1 VNDQSVY
8 LVAGTDVQA
17 TVDADSFSES
27 LAALTLDE
35 LRSKIAKAEEAVEAG
50 TVKPQTPF
58 GGT

>member
-1 VNDQSVY
+1 
-8 LVAGTDVQA
+8 
-17 TVDADSFSES
+17 VDADPFSES